1 MKKILMMAVAL
12 VMAVSA
18 NAQNPE
24 KGLSWGVETAIG
36 TEWELGARAQYNFNK
51 YVAWDVLNVKYA
63 YDWDS
68 EKIYGTKFT
77 VNWNEIAIT
86 TGVRAFSPTFFN
98 DKMKAFAN
106 LDLGYGAMFGGDLN
120 GNTNCFAVDFG
131 VGLYVWKGLYAGY
144 ALEVLAHDGSHKDH
158 LFRIG
163 YNFTF

>member
-36 TEWELGARAQYNFNK
+36 TEWELGVRAQYNFNQ
-51 YVAWDVLNVKYA
+51 YFAWDVLNVKYA
-63 YDWDS
+63 YDWDRT
-68 EKIYGTKFT
+68 KIWGTTFKT
-77 VNWNEIAIT
+77 HWNEIAIT
-86 TGVRAFSPTFFN
+86 TGVRGFSPTFFN
-98 DKMKAFAN
+98 DRMKAFAN
-106 LDLGYGAMFGGDLN
+106 FDLGYGAMFNN
-120 GNTNCFAVDFG
+120 GNTNCFAIDFG

-144 ALEVLAHDGSHKDH
+144 ALEALCKNGSHTDH
-158 LFRIG
+158 LLRIG

>member
-18 NAQNPE
+18 NAQNPD
-24 KGLSWGVETAIG
+24 KGLSWGVETSIG
-36 TEWELGARAQYNFNK
+36 TEWELGGRAQYNFNK
-51 YVAWDVLNVKYA
+51 YVAWDVLNLKYA
-63 YDWDS
+63 YDWES
-68 EKIYGTKFT
+68 VSFMGVSASTH
-77 VNWNEIAIT
+77 WNEITAT

-106 LDLGYGAMFGGDLN
+106 LDLGYGVMFNDGS
-120 GNTNCFAVDFG
+120 THCFAIDFG

-144 ALEVLAHDGSHKDH
+144 AFEALCNDGSHKDH